1 MEFTTLAPVA
11 PEQHQPIDSAATR
24 DIASQ
29 QARYLDSLLRGL
41 TQAQAEHHNGYPP
54 LHLWR
59 RDDLDF
65 VRLEAAA
72 RTWGR
77 LQGARKLADRVL
89 DGSALHTVL
98 ATLDIA
104 HDRAGQITP
113 DRLTALKALGR
124 WQGLEPQRA
133 GSTIQVGVHTS
144 IQAPP
149 RTVLVEQSKTP
160 KDQQSTDQDKAG
172 S

>member
-1 MEFTTLAPVA
+1 MESNTLAREV
-11 PEQHQPIDSAATR
+11 PEQPQPVDSATTR
-24 DIASQ
+24 DMAH

-54 LHLWR
+54 LHDWR
-59 RDDLDF
+59 KDDLDF

-133 GSTIQVGVHTS
+133 GSMVQVNV
-144 IQAPP
+144 QASLEPPP
-149 RTVLVEQSKTP
+149 RTVLVEQSITP
-160 KDQQSTDQDKAG
+160 KDQQSTDQDTAG
-172 S
+172 L